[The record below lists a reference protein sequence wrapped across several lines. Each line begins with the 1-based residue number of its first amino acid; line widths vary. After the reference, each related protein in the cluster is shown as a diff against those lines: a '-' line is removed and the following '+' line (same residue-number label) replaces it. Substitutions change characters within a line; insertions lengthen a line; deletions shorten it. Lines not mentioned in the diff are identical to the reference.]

1 LTSPCPAVRK
11 NSKIPV
17 NHWNLMNPKAAMFNL
32 ILISLIIVGLLDDDA
47 KGLVAV

>member
-1 LTSPCPAVRK
+1 
-11 NSKIPV
+11 
-17 NHWNLMNPKAAMFNL
+17 MNPKAAVINL

>member
-1 LTSPCPAVRK
+1 M
-11 NSKIPV
+11 
-17 NHWNLMNPKAAMFNL
+17 NLNAAIINL